1 MVMTRGEIQSPRAF
15 DLGPPMQRMDL
26 ERFTTDELWALRQKV
41 AATLASRLTA
51 EMKTIENRLRQLDG
65 PIWTRRLRKTT
76 GRRFYPTV
84 APKFRNPD
92 QPSQTWAGRGKQ
104 PRWLTAHLSSGKRI
118 DDFRIEQAAA

>member
-76 GRRFYPTV
+76 GRRF
-84 APKFRNPD
+84 
-92 QPSQTWAGRGKQ
+92 
-104 PRWLTAHLSSGKRI
+104 
-118 DDFRIEQAAA
+118 

>member
-1 MVMTRGEIQSPRAF
+1 MRRRELAS
-15 DLGPPMQRMDL
+15 LSS
-26 ERFTTDELWALRQKV
+26 DELWVLYQEV
-41 AATLASRLTA
+41 DATLAARLTA
-51 EMKTIENRLRQLDG
+51 KMRAIESRLGQLDG
-65 PIWTRRLRKTT
+65 LVRTRQSRKTT
-76 GRRFYPTV
+76 GRRFYPPV